1 MQIIQ
6 SKWQFDFSDKAQ
18 KQFNKLDQSTKIRI
32 RDSMLKIIRSGQN
45 PRTHAK
51 QLAGTLK
58 DLWSFRVGDYR
69 ILTQIKDSQLIIL
82 AVHISHRRDVY
93 DFNP

>member
-45 PRTHAK
+45 PRTHA
-51 QLAGTLK
+51 
-58 DLWSFRVGDYR
+58 VGDYR

-82 AVHISHRRDVY
+82 AVHISHR
-93 DFNP
+93 